1 MFETILLA
9 TDGSD
14 AAMNATGTALELA
27 DRFDATLHALFVID
41 HRFVAHEFDAVVE
54 KAEAEGENA
63 LEQVEAEAETV
74 GRDVTLHLR
83 RGIPHDE
90 IIDAIDDYGADLVV
104 VAATGASGLDRV
116 VNLGSTAERVI
127 RRASVHVMV
136 APPPGV
142 EG

>member
-9 TDGSD
+9 TDGSA
-14 AAMNATGTALELA
+14 AAMNATETGLELA
-27 DRFDATLHALFVID
+27 DRFDASLHALFVID
-41 HRFVAHEFDAVVE
+41 HRFVAHEFDQIVE
-54 KAEAEGENA
+54 KAESEGETA
-63 LEQVEAEAETV
+63 LEEVEAAAEAV
-74 GRDVTLHLR
+74 GQSVTLHLR

-104 VAATGASGLDRV
+104 VAATGATGLDRV

-127 RRASVHVMV
+127 RRAPVHVMI

-142 EG
+142 DQ

>member
-27 DRFDATLHALFVID
+27 DRYDASLHTLFVID
-41 HRFVAHEFDAVVE
+41 HRFVAHEFDAIVE

-63 LEQVEAEAETV
+63 LERVEAEAETV

-90 IIDAIDDYGADLVV
+90 IIDAIEDYGADLVV